1 MAIIQPAF
9 NLTAQQ
15 EAALATG
22 LLVRMGDTLRNPET
36 GKFVAKLVEVNPTAR
51 EKALTLIKNVGPQ
64 AANIA
69 KHHPVGAVAVGAAA
83 AGAAASA
90 AFYARHKNKQKAKHD
105 EHLEEL
111 TEAFNDWLEAAKKG
125 KVTMDHLERI
135 EVKHQI
141 YMQEYPKPN
150 KDARKMTDLIRNTMD
165 TFSRRWQETSDH
177 LPAHPAQEQNLADVI
192 NLQKKLLK
200 ESA

>member
-90 AFYARHKNKQKAKHD
+90 ATRTNKK
-105 EHLEEL
+105 
-111 TEAFNDWLEAAKKG
+111 
-125 KVTMDHLERI
+125 RS
-135 EVKHQI
+135 
-141 YMQEYPKPN
+141 
-150 KDARKMTDLIRNTMD
+150 MTNTLR
-165 TFSRRWQETSDH
+165 S
-177 LPAHPAQEQNLADVI
+177 
-192 NLQKKLLK
+192 
-200 ESA
+200 